1 MQKSLRRR
9 CPRQPPEADT
19 LFLFLAGFLRFGRIL
34 ALAAGMQQ
42 APSDLFCV
50 VFYAGSSLRLPGFP
64 RPHRRCIQVPCRRE
78 FRSSVAPRK
87 FAHRTHLLQRGIL
100 TQNLRKK
107 KGKFHAYGALDFSSI
122 CDAFPPAKRRRT
134 RRWQQQ
140 KIGGKRNGKNRRFYS
155 H

>member
-1 MQKSLRRR
+1 MPTATAGGGYAVPISRRF
-9 CPRQPPEADT
+9 P
-19 LFLFLAGFLRFGRIL
+19 
-34 ALAAGMQQ
+34 ALMQQ
-42 APSDLFCV
+42 APSDIFWRRILRRM
-50 VFYAGSSLRLPGFP
+50 SLRLPGFP
-64 RPHRRCIQVPCRRE
+64 RPHRRCIQAPCRRE

-107 KGKFHAYGALDFSSI
+107 KGKFHACGALDFSSI

-134 RRWQQQ
+134 RRWKQQ